1 MAFFQTISDD
11 RFQADADFIVKESK
25 KMRRIIGSFFVIVS
39 LFMLKDVLWMGLL
52 TASIGIGALI
62 ASTRDETIMK
72 INRDGFFYYDR
83 LLTNW
88 TNFVSAEFIDE
99 LPVQSSSSA
108 GLSDQFFLYIKYFK
122 DDSPGCFALKIPL
135 TNTQDK
141 SEEEILAAVRF
152 YYRRSSVID

>member
-1 MAFFQTISDD
+1 
-11 RFQADADFIVKESK
+11 
-25 KMRRIIGSFFVIVS
+25 MRRIIGSFFLLVS
-39 LFMLKDVLWMGLL
+39 LFILKDVLWMGLL
-52 TASIGIGALI
+52 TAAIGIGSLI
-62 ASTRDETIMK
+62 ASMRDETVMK
-72 INRDGFFYYDR
+72 INRDGFFYYGR

-122 DDSPGCFALKIPL
+122 DDRPGCFALKIPL

-141 SEEEILAAVRF
+141 SEEEVLAAVRF
-152 YYRRSSVID
+152 YYRKSVVID

>member
-1 MAFFQTISDD
+1 MAFFQTISEDK
-11 RFQADADFIVKESK
+11 FQADADFVVKESK
-25 KMRRIIGSFFVIVS
+25 KMRRIIGSFFLLIS

-52 TASIGIGALI
+52 TASIGIGAII
-62 ASTRDETIMK
+62 ASMRDETIMK
-72 INRDGFFYYDR
+72 INRDGFFYYGR

-99 LPVQSSSSA
+99 MPVQSSSSA

-141 SEEEILAAVRF
+141 AEEEILAAVRF
-152 YYRRSSVID
+152 YYRKSTVID